1 MPCVQQELELHRRP
15 QQYRRKLLEVD
26 LPRNWKACLVICL
39 GLELELELEMLLLL
53 VEMQTEMP
61 NRALQQ
67 QERPLRRVLLVPPS
81 PQDQLEH
88 LDHRQTVQ
96 QTAQPPLALVLVL
109 LPLPLSKVMSS
120 I

>member
-1 MPCVQQELELHRRP
+1 MPCARQELELHRRP
-15 QQYRRKLLEVD
+15 QQYRRKLLEAD
-26 LPRNWKACLVICL
+26 LPRNWKVCLVICL

-61 NRALQQ
+61 NRALLQQ
-67 QERPLRRVLLVPPS
+67 RPLRRVLLVPPS

-88 LDHRQTVQ
+88 PDHRQTAQ
-96 QTAQPPLALVLVL
+96 QTAQPPLVLVLVL